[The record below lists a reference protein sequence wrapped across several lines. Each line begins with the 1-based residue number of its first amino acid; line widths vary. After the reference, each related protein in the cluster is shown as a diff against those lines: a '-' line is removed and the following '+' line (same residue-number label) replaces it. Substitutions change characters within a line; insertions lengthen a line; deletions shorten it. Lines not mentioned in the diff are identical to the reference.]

1 MLQCIGNYRI
11 FLVGKGYIDVFFKKI
26 KSETTRNTEQDLSFR
41 ETSQNTTIIL
51 QVRDGNGLDRGSAE
65 KTEADLGQIFEEGL
79 KQCRDLFVTTS
90 AGRVKKGVL

>member
-1 MLQCIGNYRI
+1 MKL
-11 FLVGKGYIDVFFKKI
+11 L
-26 KSETTRNTEQDLSFR
+26 ETQSKTCHFR

-79 KQCRDLFVTTS
+79 NKCRDPLLQPLLEEL
-90 AGRVKKGVL
+90 K